1 MGNQGLF
8 KVIAMNSVSLP
19 RNKITKEIKEFVIDN
34 DHPCV
39 MAQSVV
45 TDNTIETI
53 VLESNSFKEIK
64 KLYAFI
70 EKNALE
76 KNPDSNVFTSLIAVF
91 PKMEITEMEE
101 FEIFLWDVLYK
112 LNTMDSYD
120 WDPSVSEKL
129 NDNNYSFSI
138 AGTAFYIVG
147 MFPQSQRKA
156 RRMPYVSLV
165 FNLHSQFEKLR
176 EMGAFDQ
183 VKKRIR
189 SRDRKLQGSINPM
202 LKDFG
207 TASEAMQYSGMIVDD
222 QWKCPF
228 FEKPVK

>member
-1 MGNQGLF
+1 
-8 KVIAMNSVSLP
+8 MNSINLP
-19 RNKITKEIKEFVIDN
+19 RNKITRAIKEFIIEN
-34 DHPCV
+34 DHPCL

-45 TDNTIETI
+45 ADNTVETI
-53 VLESNSFKEIK
+53 VLENNSFKDIK

-70 EKNALE
+70 EDSVLK
-76 KNPDSNVFTSLIAVF
+76 KDPHSNVFTSLIAVF
-91 PKMEITEMEE
+91 PEVEIVEVEE
-101 FEIFLWDVLYK
+101 FELFLWDVLHK
-112 LNTMDSYD
+112 LNAMDTYD

-129 NDNNYSFSI
+129 HDNNYSFSL

-147 MFPQSQRKA
+147 MFPNSPRKA

-189 SRDRKLQGSINPM
+189 RRDKNLQGSINPM

-207 TASEAMQYSGMIVDD
+207 TASEAMQYSGKIVDE